1 MGTGV
6 GNGSREREQRRSTPV
21 GTQYRVHRI
30 KKKYKEGIS
39 VTIALAPKS
48 TIKIDVSEIDVSE
61 IDVSDRPPQDN
72 ALAPRTLIVSDRP

>member
-6 GNGSREREQRRSTPV
+6 GNGSREQEQRRSTPV

-39 VTIALAPKS
+39 VAIALAPKS
-48 TIKIDVSEIDVSE
+48 TIKIDVSEIDVS
-61 IDVSDRPPQDN
+61 DRPPQDN
-72 ALAPRTLIVSDRP
+72 APAPRTLM